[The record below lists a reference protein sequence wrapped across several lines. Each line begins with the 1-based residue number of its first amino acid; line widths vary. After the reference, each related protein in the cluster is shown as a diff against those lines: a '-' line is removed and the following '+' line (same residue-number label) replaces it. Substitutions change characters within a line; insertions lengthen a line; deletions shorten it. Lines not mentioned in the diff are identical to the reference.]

1 MTSAKRSIAYK
12 SPQAPGPG
20 LCAADLN
27 QYSSERTIKK
37 QEVFKNALPVQ
48 YAGHDEYF
56 VTKVPRQRFSDIREE
71 HDSQMTTQKTEQ
83 SNEKVLLEKEPAG
96 PPLND
101 AVTSTCDQRTQS
113 QDLRT

>member
-37 QEVFKNALPVQ
+37 QEVFQNAPKVQ
-48 YAGHDEYF
+48 FIGQDDYF
-56 VTKVPRQRFSDIREE
+56 VTKIPRQRFSDIREE
-71 HDSQMTTQKTEQ
+71 YDSQMTTQKTE
-83 SNEKVLLEKEPAG
+83 
-96 PPLND
+96 
-101 AVTSTCDQRTQS
+101 
-113 QDLRT
+113 